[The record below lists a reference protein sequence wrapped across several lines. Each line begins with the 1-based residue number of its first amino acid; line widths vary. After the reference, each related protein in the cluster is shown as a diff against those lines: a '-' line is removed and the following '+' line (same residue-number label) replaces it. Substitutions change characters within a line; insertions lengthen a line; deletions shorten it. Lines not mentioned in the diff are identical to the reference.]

1 MNDLRVVCGID
12 PSIEFARPLRLWRA
26 ASSEDAR
33 RALDEAEQARRD
45 GAWIAGYVSYEL
57 GAAFVHEPV
66 RRTAWPLLALGAFEA
81 PHSLD
86 DEDASARENTALFAL
101 ESYASYAR
109 AIAAIRRAIYD
120 GDVYQVNYTVPFAL
134 AAASDP
140 FAWWR
145 ATARATGAKYQ
156 AYVEDG
162 TRRVLSWSPEL
173 FLAFDG
179 SRLETRPMKGT
190 ARPGAPHELANAKNR
205 AEHVMI
211 VDLLRN
217 DLHRICDDVRV
228 EALFAVET
236 YPTFVTMTS
245 TIAGTLRGEPGLHE
259 IFEAMFPCGSVT
271 GAPKRAAVA
280 AIAALEPHAR
290 DAYCGTVGFL
300 SPQRRGWWNVAIRTA
315 QIDVASANARFDA
328 GGGIVADSEPASEW
342 NELHVKTA
350 FLRDDGFEVLETF
363 ASDAAGER
371 IALHAAR
378 LQATLERLG
387 GRTPYGELFERLCA
401 ARSETASLV
410 RVRARADGTMSVA
423 HAPLETPPEPV
434 RIVLTPHRVRSDD
447 PFLRV
452 KTSHRAA
459 YEAAAAYALERGC
472 FEGLLCNERGELTE
486 GARTNLFVERDGALL
501 TPPLASGVLP
511 GILRQVLVTEGRA
524 RECILTIEDLERA
537 DAVYVGNS
545 ARGLLRA
552 CVVKD
557 PS

>member
-12 PSIEFARPLRLWRA
+12 PSLEFARPLHVWRA
-26 ASSEDAR
+26 ASADDAR
-33 RALDEAEQARRD
+33 RALDEAEEARRD

-57 GAAFVHEPV
+57 GAAFVREPV
-66 RRTAWPLLALGAFEA
+66 RGSSWPLLALGAFDRPQSIERPGGVTQSKA
-81 PHSLD
+81 
-86 DEDASARENTALFAL
+86 AMIAL
-101 ESYASYAR
+101 EPYASYAR

-134 AAASDP
+134 DSAGDP

-162 TRRVLSWSPEL
+162 ARRVLSWSPEL

-179 SRLETRPMKGT
+179 SRIETRPMKGT
-190 ARPGAPHELANAKNR
+190 APPGAPDELANAKNR

-228 EALFAVET
+228 ETLFDVES

-245 TIAGTLRGEPGLHE
+245 TIAGTLRGDAGLRE

-280 AIAALEPHAR
+280 AIAELEPRTR

-300 SPQRRGWWNVAIRTA
+300 SPARRGWWNVAIRTA
-315 QIDVASANARFDA
+315 QIDDAAASARFDA
-328 GGGIVADSEPASEW
+328 GGGIVADSEAASEW

-350 FLRDDGFEVLETF
+350 FLRDERFAMLETF
-363 ASDAAGER
+363 AGDATDER

-378 LQATLERLG
+378 LGAALERLG
-387 GRTPYGELFERLCA
+387 APVRCGDIFERLRA
-401 ARSETASLV
+401 ARADAKTLV
-410 RVRARADGTMSVA
+410 RVRAGIDGTMTVA
-423 HAPLETPPEPV
+423 HAPLETPAEPV
-434 RIVLTPHRVRSDD
+434 RVVVTPQRVRSSD
-447 PFLRV
+447 PFLRF
-452 KTSHRAA
+452 KTSRRSA
-459 YEAAAAYALERGC
+459 YDAAAAYALERDS
-472 FEGLLCNERGELTE
+472 FEGLLRNERDELTE
-486 GARTNLFVERDGALL
+486 GARTTLFVERDGALL

-511 GILRQVLVTEGRA
+511 GILRHVLVTEGRA
-524 RECILTIEDLERA
+524 RECTLTAEDLERS
-537 DAVYVGNS
+537 DAVYIGNS

-552 CVVKD
+552 TIVKD